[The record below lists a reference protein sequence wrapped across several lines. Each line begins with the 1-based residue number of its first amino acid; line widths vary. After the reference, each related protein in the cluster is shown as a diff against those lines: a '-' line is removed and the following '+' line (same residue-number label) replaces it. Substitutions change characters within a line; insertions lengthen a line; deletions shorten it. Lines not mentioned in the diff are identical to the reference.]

1 MVLGTKSIEFYKI
14 YFSFVMFSMEVL
26 FSRLFL
32 NFWVCVFFLLL
43 NLFRLEI
50 SFTPFLICFF
60 FFQFVIKF
68 LIYSLFNLIS
78 LAVAWVDDGYHF
90 CLSCIFQRTIIDDGF
105 LCNYVCVWRRK
116 KESFALCVILSCFHR
131 YKFRSAH
138 WIGYFRSFWC

>member
-1 MVLGTKSIEFYKI
+1 MS
-14 YFSFVMFSMEVL
+14 
-26 FSRLFL
+26 
-32 NFWVCVFFLLL
+32 VCFFLLL

-105 LCNYVCVWRRK
+105 LCNYVCVEEK
-116 KESFALCVILSCFHR
+116 KGIVCTLCDFELFSSIQISFSTLNWIFPFILMLIFINMILSGF
-131 YKFRSAH
+131 YF
-138 WIGYFRSFWC
+138 WIFNII

>member
-1 MVLGTKSIEFYKI
+1 M
-14 YFSFVMFSMEVL
+14 FVFKLLSV
-26 FSRLFL
+26 F
-32 NFWVCVFFLLL
+32 FFLLL

-138 WIGYFRSFWC
+138 WIGSFILMLIFINMILSGFYFWIFNII

>member
-1 MVLGTKSIEFYKI
+1 M
-14 YFSFVMFSMEVL
+14 FVFKLLSV
-26 FSRLFL
+26 F
-32 NFWVCVFFLLL
+32 FFLLL

-105 LCNYVCVWRRK
+105 FV
-116 KESFALCVILSCFHR
+116 
-131 YKFRSAH
+131 
-138 WIGYFRSFWC
+138 